1 MPTSASDCYIPQN
14 ISSTSPRIEVKVME
28 IFPVTDGATFLIVKL
43 GLLILVL
50 LLWLALSKTPA
61 V

>member
-1 MPTSASDCYIPQN
+1 MLSAAIAKNMPQN
-14 ISSTSPRIEVKVME
+14 IPGRGLRMEIKVME
-28 IFPVTDGATFLIVKL
+28 IFPITDSFTYLAVKI
-43 GLLILVL
+43 GFLILVL

>member
-1 MPTSASDCYIPQN
+1 
-14 ISSTSPRIEVKVME
+14 ME
-28 IFPVTDGATFLIVKL
+28 IIPVTDDVIYLIVKL

>member
-1 MPTSASDCYIPQN
+1 
-14 ISSTSPRIEVKVME
+14 ME
-28 IFPVTDGATFLIVKL
+28 IFPVTDNFTYLIVKL

>member
-1 MPTSASDCYIPQN
+1 MPSAAIAKNMPQDIPG
-14 ISSTSPRIEVKVME
+14 RGLRMVVKVME
-28 IFPVTDGATFLIVKL
+28 IFPVTDSFTYLAVKI
-43 GLLILVL
+43 GFLILVL